1 MNLSAQIGDL
11 PARVLH
17 TPASRPSYV
26 NRVLFYGLICLLLFG
41 PLAFGATQPWAL
53 WILEIGSALLFA
65 LWTVAAMAGRVE
77 VRWNP
82 LFVPMLAFAA
92 LVATQVVFR
101 RSAYLYAT
109 EVSALQYCAYG
120 LLCFLA
126 AQTISSERRVRQ
138 AGLIATGYGLAV
150 ALFAL
155 LQSIIP
161 NGKFYWLVTPSRP
174 SRMYGPY
181 YNHNHYAGL
190 MEMLAPIPLVYALS
204 SQVQGAKRGAAAAAG
219 IFMAAT
225 IFLSGSRGG
234 MIAFLVEVAVLC
246 SVALKSGSLTL
257 PTTRRGKKTRSAPV
271 LLVAMALLFGLVFW
285 LGGNEFAHRFS
296 SIHSEAQH
304 EISGGTRLTIDRD
317 SLRMWR
323 QRPLLGWG
331 LGAFPVA
338 YPQFRTFYTNLF
350 VNQAHNDPLQLLV
363 ETGTVGFAVGVWFLA
378 VVFRQGIRKLENWAV
393 DLNGTLAFACL
404 LGIIGL
410 LVHGFVDFNLQI
422 PANAA
427 IFYVLA
433 TLAAAPLDT
442 CQQLAGIPFRN

>member
-1 MNLSAQIGDL
+1 
-11 PARVLH
+11 
-17 TPASRPSYV
+17 
-26 NRVLFYGLICLLLFG
+26 
-41 PLAFGATQPWAL
+41 
-53 WILEIGSALLFA
+53 
-65 LWTVAAMAGRVE
+65 
-77 VRWNP
+77 
-82 LFVPMLAFAA
+82 
-92 LVATQVVFR
+92 
-101 RSAYLYAT
+101 
-109 EVSALQYCAYG
+109 
-120 LLCFLA
+120 
-126 AQTISSERRVRQ
+126 
-138 AGLIATGYGLAV
+138 
-150 ALFAL
+150 
-155 LQSIIP
+155 
-161 NGKFYWLVTPSRP
+161 
-174 SRMYGPY
+174 
-181 YNHNHYAGL
+181 

-204 SQVQGAKRGAAAAAG
+204 SQSQGVKRGAAAVAG

-246 SVALKSGSLTL
+246 GAAVKSGSLTL
-257 PTTRRGKKTRSAPV
+257 PTTRHGKKTRSAPV

-350 VNQAHNDPLQLLV
+350 VNQTHNDPLQLLV
-363 ETGTVGFAVGVWFLA
+363 ETGALGFAVGVWFLV
-378 VVFRQGIRKLENWAV
+378 VVFRQATRKLADWPA
-393 DLNGTLAFACL
+393 DLNGVVAFACL
-404 LGIIGL
+404 LATIGI

-427 IFYVLA
+427 VFYVLT
-433 TLAAAPLDT
+433 TLVAAPRLE
-442 CQQLAGIPFRN
+442 PRS